1 MKNFLLV
8 LCCWLA
14 MTASAQTT
22 IEPNLK
28 WGKPTEQEL
37 TMTVYEEDKDA
48 PAVVLCQLT
57 NVSYT
62 MDFHNYFVNYE
73 VKTRIKVLTDAGKD
87 YANVTIVYTDNPQ
100 RQYSQEE
107 IEDFKAVAY
116 NLENGKVKKTK
127 IGLDQIFKERVNDD
141 YIRAKVAIP
150 QVKVGTVIEYEYKLH
165 SNIFYSLYDW
175 EAQRE
180 IPVVYT
186 NYRLEVPTVFVFNVE
201 TAGIQQLQSSVTS
214 GTMSYQMSSDN
225 LAKQSKRYTN
235 IYNCTGR
242 NLRALKKDDYVW
254 NVDDYCTKVTAEL
267 QSYNF
272 SVNDQRDMRKTWE
285 QVDNT
290 LFEHTDF
297 GSRLYKHSKYR
308 DELLA
313 KGIDKMDDLK
323 EKVAATFQ
331 FLRQRLVWNGE
342 YKLLAKSPSEV
353 IKNGSGANSDLNMIL
368 INMLGDVGVKAYP
381 VLMSTRRHGRLP
393 KTYPSLNKINTFIV
407 GIPNG
412 VSWIYLDASCTDGY
426 LNVLPPNLYVEQ
438 ARIIDKDAQGQWVN
452 LQKIG
457 EARSVLNI
465 KASLSADGQI
475 KGEQTTIY
483 SGNAAANERRA
494 FREAADS
501 MAFVASKASRNG
513 VTITQYKIEGHRY
526 FSPIVNEVINFTKQ
540 GDVTDDHIYIN
551 PFTALP
557 VTSNPFTEKG
567 RLLPVEFP
575 YRSTFNVYLEL
586 TLPDGWQLE
595 EMPKSVTVTTPD
607 KSASGRINYAAGDG
621 NTVTINYQFR
631 LSNVCY
637 NHQQYDMLSQLF
649 DLFANRGKD
658 MLVIKKKVKN

>member
-483 SGNAAANERRA
+483 SGNAAANERKA
-494 FREAADS
+494 FREASDS
-501 MAFVASKASRNG
+501 TSFIAAKATQNG
-513 VTITQYKIEGHRY
+513 VTITQCKIEGLRD
-526 FSPIVNEVINFTKQ
+526 FSPSVSEMLYYTKQ
-540 GDVTDDHIYIN
+540 GDKTDDHIYIN
-551 PFTALP
+551 PFTELP
-557 VTSNPFTEKG
+557 ISSNPFAEKG

-575 YRSTFNVYLEL
+575 CRNSFNAYIQL
-586 TLPDGWQLE
+586 TLPDGWLLE
-595 EMPKSVTVTTPD
+595 EMPKSVNVTTPD
-607 KSASGRINYAAGDG
+607 KSASGRINYALGDD

-631 LSNVCY
+631 TSNVCY
-637 NHQQYDMLSQLF
+637 DHKQYDALSQLF

-658 MLVIKKKVKN
+658 MLVIKKK